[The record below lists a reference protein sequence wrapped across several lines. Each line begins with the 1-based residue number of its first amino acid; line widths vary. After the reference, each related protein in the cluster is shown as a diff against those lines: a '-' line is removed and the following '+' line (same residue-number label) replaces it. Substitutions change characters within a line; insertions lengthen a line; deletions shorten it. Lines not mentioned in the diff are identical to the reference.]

1 MRNGNSLLG
10 TAVISMS
17 LRLVKGLT
25 DVDVDVE
32 DKEDVL
38 VVVVVMLVEQHW
50 IIIKE
55 RQIQT
60 VMNRLRVVEMEIGV
74 PSMDEVL
81 VAECIHLVADCSGCW
96 HCLLGLYM
104 DLLIR
109 IV

>member
-1 MRNGNSLLG
+1 M
-10 TAVISMS
+10 
-17 LRLVKGLT
+17 
-25 DVDVDVE
+25 DVDVE

-38 VVVVVMLVEQHW
+38 VAAVIMLVEQHQ

-55 RQIQT
+55 RWIQM

-74 PSMDEVL
+74 PSMDEDL
-81 VAECIHLVADCSGCW
+81 VTERIHLVADCSGRW

-104 DLLIR
+104 NLSIR

>member
-1 MRNGNSLLG
+1 M
-10 TAVISMS
+10 
-17 LRLVKGLT
+17 
-25 DVDVDVE
+25 DVDVE

-38 VVVVVMLVEQHW
+38 VAAVIMLVEQHQ

-55 RQIQT
+55 RWIQM

-81 VAECIHLVADCSGCW
+81 VTERIHLVADCSGRW

-104 DLLIR
+104 NLSIR